1 MIKQTLL
8 AACVLMSALAPT
20 IASAQRYRGNQ
31 AEITQVGNG
40 NAAAAAQTGAANNA
54 RIYQRG
60 NGSTA
65 TVTQEGNRNSG
76 CVYQLGNN
84 LETHLVQEGN
94 GARTTVVE
102 TNRGREVGRT
112 VIRGKRIF
120 WCE

>member
-1 MIKQTLL
+1 MINQTLL
-8 AACVLMSALAPT
+8 AACVLAGALAPT
-20 IASAQRYRGNQ
+20 AASAQRYRGNQ
-31 AEITQVGNG
+31 AEITQIGNG
-40 NAAAAAQTGAANNA
+40 NAAAAAQTGANNNA

-60 NGSTA
+60 RGSTA
-65 TVTQEGNRNSG
+65 TVTQEGASNSG

-94 GARTTVVE
+94 GNRTTVVE
-102 TNRGREVGRT
+102 SSSGRQVGRT